1 MGTSVPF
8 FIKADMTIK
17 VIKLVTG
24 EEVVGDITTNGDYV
38 TIDKPCAVML
48 VASKSTPDQHSM
60 ALIPYAA
67 YTNDHRIEVKAAAI
81 IWEGELQE
89 DVYNQYNM
97 LYGSGI
103 QIMTGRSPNTSQL
116 NIVGN

>member
-1 MGTSVPF
+1 M
-8 FIKADMTIK
+8 IE

-24 EEVVGDITTNGDYV
+24 EEIVGDTKYEQNKVIV
-38 TIDKPCAVML
+38 KKPCAVML
-48 VASKSTPDQHSM
+48 VNSKSTPDQHSM

-67 YTNDHRIEVKAAAI
+67 YTNGHTIKIKESSV
-81 IWEGELQE
+81 IWEAELQE

-97 LYGSGI
+97 LFGTGI
-103 QIMTGRSPNTSQL
+103 QILTGKNPNTSSL

>member
-1 MGTSVPF
+1 
-8 FIKADMTIK
+8 MTIK
-17 VIKLVTG
+17 VVKLVTG
-24 EEVVGDITTNGDYV
+24 EEVVGDVSINTPGIV
-38 TIDKPCAVML
+38 TIDRPCAVML

-67 YTNDHRIEVKAAAI
+67 YTNDHRIDVKEAAI

-103 QIMTGRSPNTSQL
+103 QILTGKNASTSQL